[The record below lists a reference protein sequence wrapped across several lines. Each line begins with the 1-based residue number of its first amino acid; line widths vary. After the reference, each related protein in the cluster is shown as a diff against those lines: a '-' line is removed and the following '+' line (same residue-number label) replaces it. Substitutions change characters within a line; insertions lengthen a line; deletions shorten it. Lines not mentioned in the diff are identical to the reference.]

1 MKYFQNFGTIKWE
14 LFGCLSLTWVLVI
27 ASLYKGRHYLF
38 INHINIQLTTGV
50 SSLGKVSYV
59 ITLAPYFVLTAL
71 LAYAAQR
78 EVCAVNKLT
87 KISQHHLQGAEEGI
101 KALITPEWGE
111 LANLNVSDHCLEV

>member
-1 MKYFQNFGTIKWE
+1 MKYFKNFGTIKWE

-27 ASLYKGRHYLF
+27 ASLYKGRHCLF
-38 INHINIQLTTGV
+38 INHINIELTTGV

-78 EVCAVNKLT
+78 EVCAEQVNKD
-87 KISQHHLQGAEEGI
+87 IS
-101 KALITPEWGE
+101 TS
-111 LANLNVSDHCLEV
+111 LAGGRGRYQSSDHT